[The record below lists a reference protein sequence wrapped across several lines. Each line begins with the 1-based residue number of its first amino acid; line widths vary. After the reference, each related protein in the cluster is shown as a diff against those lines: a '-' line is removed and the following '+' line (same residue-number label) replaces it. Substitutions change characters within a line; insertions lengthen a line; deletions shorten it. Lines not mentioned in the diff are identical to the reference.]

1 MGVNNNSG
9 NITNSSTGYMS
20 IIRETFSNRNIV
32 VLTATQT
39 IFMFTAFLFWPYRS
53 LYILE
58 LGATKEMLG
67 MLLMLETVSQLAF
80 QLPGGI
86 LADWLGRRKVLIM
99 STLFRLGSPIVFLF
113 SSNWLHTAPALILSS
128 AGMMGMP
135 ALSALIAESIPPD
148 RRSSGFSAYRMVTS
162 MPVIITSLLGGYM
175 IDLYGTIPGVRLI
188 LVSMI
193 VVSVLSLILRWRY
206 LTETLNVDDPTP
218 DMKRPG
224 VLDMFKD
231 LSVIPRQIWV
241 MTAVAAVST
250 FALKLIMSFYVVY
263 AIEVVGVTATQW
275 GLIGTV
281 VSLVTTLITMPGGYL
296 ADRIGK
302 KQAIITSRVLMS
314 FSTLGFTISRSF
326 NVLGATRMLGGIAN
340 GLGGAMFG
348 PAGGHMWQALVSD
361 ITPARERA
369 RIIGLMGTI
378 QGIVSTPASWIGGY
392 VYDNI
397 SPDLNFRLSFVL
409 DMVATLIFVAMF
421 REPKKPPDGEN
432 T

>member
-9 NITNSSTGYMS
+9 HISNSNPGYMS
-20 IIRETFSNRNIV
+20 IFRETFSNRNIV

-58 LGATKEMLG
+58 LGASKELLG

-86 LADWLGRRKVLIM
+86 LADRLGRRKVLIM
-99 STLFRLGSPIVFLF
+99 STLFRFGSPIVLLV
-113 SSNWLHTAPALILSS
+113 STHWTHVAPALILSS

-135 ALSALIAESIPPD
+135 AMSALIAESIPPE

-162 MPVIITSLLGGYM
+162 MPVIITSLLGGYI
-175 IDLYGTIPGVRLI
+175 IDLYGIIPGVRLI

-193 VVSVLSLILRWRY
+193 FVSALSVILRWKY
-206 LTETLNVDDPTP
+206 LTETLKVDDPTP
-218 DMKRPG
+218 NVKRPG

-241 MTAVAAVST
+241 MTAVAAIST
-250 FALKLIMSFYVVY
+250 FALKIIMSFYVVY
-263 AIEVVGVTATQW
+263 SIEVVGVTATQW
-275 GLIGTV
+275 GLIGTI

-296 ADRIGK
+296 ADKIGK
-302 KQAIITSRVLMS
+302 KSAIITSRVLLS
-314 FSTLGFTISRSF
+314 FSTLGFSFSRSF
-326 NVLGATRMLGGIAN
+326 YALGATRMVGGIAN

-397 SPDLNFRLSFVL
+397 SPDLNFRLSFAM

-421 REPKKPPDGEN
+421 REPKKTPDGEN
-432 T
+432 A

>member
-1 MGVNNNSG
+1 MENNNNLHNG
-9 NITNSSTGYMS
+9 NNRGYLT
-20 IIRETFSNRNIV
+20 IFRETFSNRNIM

-58 LGATKEMLG
+58 LGATKELLG

-86 LADWLGRRKVLIM
+86 LADRLGRRKVLIM
-99 STLFRLGSPIVFLF
+99 STLFRLGSPVILLF
-113 SSNWLHTAPALILSS
+113 STHWTHVAPSLILSS

-135 ALSALIAESIPPD
+135 ALSALIAESIPPE

-162 MPVIITSLLGGYM
+162 MPVIITSLLGGYL
-175 IDLYGTIPGVRLI
+175 IDLYGVVPGVRMILI
-188 LVSMI
+188 SMI
-193 VVSVLSLILRWRY
+193 IVSAFSVFLRWRY
-206 LTETLNVDDPTP
+206 LTETLKEDDPTD
-218 DMKRPG
+218 DMKKPG

-231 LSVIPRQIWV
+231 LSVIPKPIWT
-241 MTAVAAVST
+241 MTAVAAISV
-250 FALKLIMSFYVVY
+250 FAMRIVMSFYVVY

-302 KQAIITSRVLMS
+302 KSAIVTSRVLLS
-314 FSTLGFTISRSF
+314 LSTLGFSFSRGF
-326 NVLGATRMLGGIAN
+326 YPLGATRMLGGIAN

-378 QGIVSTPASWIGGY
+378 QGIVSTPASWVGGY

-397 SPDLNFRLSFVL
+397 SPDLNFRLSFAL
-409 DMVATLIFVAMF
+409 DMVATLIFVLLF
-421 REPKKPPDGEN
+421 KEQRKISEGIQ